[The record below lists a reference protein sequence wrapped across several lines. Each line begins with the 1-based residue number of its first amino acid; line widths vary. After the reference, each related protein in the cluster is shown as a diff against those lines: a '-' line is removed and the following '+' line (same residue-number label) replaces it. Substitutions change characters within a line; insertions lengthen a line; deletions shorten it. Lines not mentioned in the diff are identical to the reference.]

1 MSQQGGLSYQM
12 MKALQAIFRPGGSRR
27 EDKQHGRNQDVIR
40 SIGTMQSMVADVHEF
55 ARHIRR
61 QWPEV
66 SEIEDV
72 EPEMAQTFVEELIR
86 RERSGGR
93 IGRVMASLR
102 KMDRACRITGAFG
115 KDAPPLLPYKIDG
128 GLGGFHSEP
137 RPVAYFPEQ
146 AERIVEWISDIDPI
160 SARAL
165 QVMQKTG
172 LRIRESVYL
181 RAQDIEV
188 SVCVVTLEGNV
199 NHTKGGRPRQ
209 VRISSEEKNFLSE
222 IKSIGEKNP
231 TGHIFHDRGSLP
243 DRVRE
248 QVRKACKALGIPCL
262 GTHGFRK
269 TFAAQNYKNR
279 IEAGAD
285 DDQAL
290 LDTSIQLGH
299 NRKEVTIQSYVP
311 PQDRRI

>member
-1 MSQQGGLSYQM
+1 
-12 MKALQAIFRPGGSRR
+12 
-27 EDKQHGRNQDVIR
+27 
-40 SIGTMQSMVADVHEF
+40 
-55 ARHIRR
+55 
-61 QWPEV
+61 
-66 SEIEDV
+66 
-72 EPEMAQTFVEELIR
+72 MATCFI
-86 RERSGGR
+86 
-93 IGRVMASLR
+93 
-102 KMDRACRITGAFG
+102 
-115 KDAPPLLPYKIDG
+115 
-128 GLGGFHSEP
+128 
-137 RPVAYFPEQ
+137 
-146 AERIVEWISDIDPI
+146 
-160 SARAL
+160 
-165 QVMQKTG
+165 
-172 LRIRESVYL
+172 
-181 RAQDIEV
+181 
-188 SVCVVTLEGNV
+188 TLEGNV

-209 VRISSEEKNFLSE
+209 VRISPEETPFLSE
-222 IKSIGEKNP
+222 IKAIGEKNP

-311 PQDRRI
+311 PQDRRN

>member
-1 MSQQGGLSYQM
+1 MSKQGGLSYQM
-12 MKALQAIFRPGGSRR
+12 MKALQAIFRPGGSRH
-27 EDKQHGRNQDVIR
+27 EDKKHGRNEDVIR

-55 ARHIRR
+55 ARFIRR
-61 QWPEV
+61 RWPEV

-72 EPEMAQTFVEELIR
+72 EPEMAQAFVEELIR

-102 KMDRACRITGAFG
+102 KLDRACRITGVFG
-115 KDAPPLLPYKIDG
+115 KDALPLLPYKIDG

-137 RPVAYFPEQ
+137 RPVAYTTEQ
-146 AERIVEWISDIDPI
+146 ADRIIEWIFDNDPT
-160 SARAL
+160 SARVL
-165 QVMQKTG
+165 QVMQKIG
-172 LRIRESVYL
+172 LRIREAVYL
-181 RAQDIEV
+181 RAQDIDV
-188 SVCVVTLEGNV
+188 ALCIVTLEGNV

-209 VRISSEEKNFLSE
+209 VHISSEGKIFLSE
-222 IKSIGEKNP
+222 IKAIGEKNP

-248 QVRKACKALGIPCL
+248 QVRKACKALGILCL

-285 DDQAL
+285 DDEAL

>member
-1 MSQQGGLSYQM
+1 MSKQGGLSYQM
-12 MKALQAIFRPGGSRR
+12 MKALQAIFRPGGSRH
-27 EDKQHGRNQDVIR
+27 EDKQHGRNPDVIR

-55 ARHIRR
+55 ARFIRR

-72 EPEMAQTFVEELIR
+72 EPEMAQAFVEELIR

-102 KMDRACRITGAFG
+102 KLDRACRITGVFD
-115 KDAPPLLPYKIDG
+115 KDALPLLPYKIDG

-137 RPVAYFPEQ
+137 RPVAYSPEQ
-146 AERIVEWISDIDPI
+146 AEQIIARIIDDDPI
-160 SARAL
+160 SARVL
-165 QVMQKTG
+165 QVMRKTG
-172 LRIRESVYL
+172 LRIREAVYL
-181 RAQDIEV
+181 RAQDIDATT
-188 SVCVVTLEGNV
+188 CLVTLEGNV

-209 VRISSEEKNFLSE
+209 VRISTEEKTFLSE
-222 IKSIGEKNP
+222 NKTIGENNP

-248 QVRKACKALGIPCL
+248 QVRKACAALGISCL

-299 NRKEVTIQSYVP
+299 NRKEVTSQSYIP
-311 PQDRRI
+311 PQDRRV

>member
-1 MSQQGGLSYQM
+1 MSKQGGLSYQM
-12 MKALQAIFRPGGSRR
+12 MKALQAIFRTGGSRH

-55 ARHIRR
+55 ARFIRR
-61 QWPEV
+61 QWPKV
-66 SEIEDV
+66 SEIKDV
-72 EPEMAQTFVEELIR
+72 EPEMAQAFVEELIR

-102 KMDRACRITGAFG
+102 KLDRACRITGVFG
-115 KDAPPLLPYKIDG
+115 KDAPLLLPYKIDG
-128 GLGGFHSEP
+128 GLGGFHSEL
-137 RPVAYFPEQ
+137 RPVAYLQEQ
-146 AERIVEWISDIDPI
+146 TDQIIEWISNVDPI
-160 SARAL
+160 SARVL

-172 LRIRESVYL
+172 LRIREAVYL
-181 RAQDIEV
+181 RAQDIDV
-188 SVCVVTLEGNV
+188 DTCCVTLEGNV

-209 VRISSEEKNFLSE
+209 VHISPEEKNFLSK
-222 IKSIGEKNP
+222 IKAIGEKNP

-248 QVRKACKALGIPCL
+248 KVRKACESIRIPCL

-269 TFAAQNYKNR
+269 TFAVQNYKNR
-279 IEAGAD
+279 IKTGAD

-299 NRKEVTIQSYVP
+299 NRKEVTIQSYIP

>member
-1 MSQQGGLSYQM
+1 
-12 MKALQAIFRPGGSRR
+12 
-27 EDKQHGRNQDVIR
+27 
-40 SIGTMQSMVADVHEF
+40 
-55 ARHIRR
+55 
-61 QWPEV
+61 
-66 SEIEDV
+66 
-72 EPEMAQTFVEELIR
+72 
-86 RERSGGR
+86 
-93 IGRVMASLR
+93 
-102 KMDRACRITGAFG
+102 
-115 KDAPPLLPYKIDG
+115 
-128 GLGGFHSEP
+128 
-137 RPVAYFPEQ
+137 VAYFPEQ

-172 LRIRESVYL
+172 LRIREAVYL

-209 VRISSEEKNFLSE
+209 VRISSEEKISCLRSKQSARKIQPVTSSMTAALSRIGCANRCAKRVKPSEFLAWVHTASG
-222 IKSIGEKNP
+222 K
-231 TGHIFHDRGSLP
+231 HL
-243 DRVRE
+243 
-248 QVRKACKALGIPCL
+248 Q
-262 GTHGFRK
+262 RK
-269 TFAAQNYKNR
+269 TIKNG

-299 NRKEVTIQSYVP
+299 NRKEVTIQSYIP

>member
-1 MSQQGGLSYQM
+1 MTNKGGLSYQM
-12 MKALQAIFRPGGSRR
+12 MQALQAIFKPGYSRH
-27 EDKQHGRNQDVIR
+27 EDKQHGRNRDVIR

-55 ARHIRR
+55 ARFIRK

-66 SEIEDV
+66 REIEEV
-72 EPEMAQTFVEELIR
+72 EPAMAQAFVEELIR

-93 IGRVMASLR
+93 LGRVMASLR
-102 KMDRACRITGAFG
+102 KLDRACRITGIFE
-115 KDAPPLLPYKIDG
+115 KDAPPLLPYKSDG

-137 RPVAYFPEQ
+137 SPVAYSPEQ
-146 AERIVEWISDIDPI
+146 AEQIIAWIDMIDPI
-160 SARAL
+160 AARVL
-165 QVMQKTG
+165 QVMRKTG
-172 LRIRESVYL
+172 LRIREAVYL
-181 RAQDIEV
+181 RAKDIDAN
-188 SVCVVTLEGNV
+188 SCLVTLEGNV

-209 VRISSEEKNFLSE
+209 VCIPPEEKAFLAE
-222 IKSIGEKNP
+222 MKALGEENP

-248 QVRKACKALGIPCL
+248 QVRKACAVQGIHCL

-269 TFAAQNYKNR
+269 TFAAQNYKMR
-279 IEAGAD
+279 IAAGAN

-299 NRKEVTIQSYVP
+299 NRKEITSQSYVP
-311 PQDRRI
+311 PQDRKN